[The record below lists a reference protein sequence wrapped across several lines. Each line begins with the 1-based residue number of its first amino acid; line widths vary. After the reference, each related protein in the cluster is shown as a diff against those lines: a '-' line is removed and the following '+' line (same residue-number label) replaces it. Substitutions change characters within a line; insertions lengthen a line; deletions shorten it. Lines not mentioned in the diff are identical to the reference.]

1 MRTKE
6 QINTEYSAVAGELG
20 NLQYHY
26 EVQKAKYL
34 NHIQQLEAEMAAIL
48 AEEAK
53 AENKDEGK

>member
-1 MRTKE
+1 MKSKE

-34 NHIQQLEAEMAAIL
+34 NHIQQLEADRRRIPNPL
-48 AEEAK
+48 YLR
-53 AENKDEGK
+53 